1 MEGTIQCI
9 SGGYNTVEGTGYRW
23 RVKGTSGGYS
33 ALVEGT
39 GHEWRVQYSALVEG
53 TIRWRV
59 QGTSGGQRA
68 LVEGKG
74 H

>member
-1 MEGTIQCI
+1 M
-9 SGGYNTVEGTGYRW
+9 
-23 RVKGTSGGYS
+23 
-33 ALVEGT
+33 EGT

-53 TIRWRV
+53 TIQWRV

-74 H
+74 HQWRVQCTSGG